1 MTPAATCPIYCAI
14 DTADLDKAMAL
25 AAAIRPWVGGIKLGL
40 EFFNANGPQ
49 GVAKLA
55 GLGLPVFADLKMHDI
70 PNTVAGGIRAVLPL
84 GVAIVN
90 VHAAGGRAMMKAAA
104 EAASAAGPG
113 RPKVIAVTVLTS
125 MDAADLNETGVQGT
139 PADQVIRLAT
149 LARDAGLDGVVCSAH
164 EIAPLR
170 RALGPGFTLVVPGI
184 RPSGADTGDQ
194 KRVMTPAQAIRQG
207 ADFLVV
213 GRPIT
218 AADDPVSAAR
228 AIHDEVMRASA

>member
-1 MTPAATCPIYCAI
+1 MTPALTSPVYCAL
-14 DTADLDKAMAL
+14 DTTDLSKAMAL
-25 AAAIRPWVGGIKLGL
+25 AAAIKPWVGGIKLGL

-49 GVAKLA
+49 GVAQLA

-170 RALGPGFTLVVPGI
+170 RALGPSFTLVVPGI

-194 KRVMTPAQAIRQG
+194 KRVMTPAQAIREG
-207 ADFLVV
+207 ADVLVI

-228 AIHDEVMRASA
+228 AIRDEVMRVSA

>member
-1 MTPAATCPIYCAI
+1 MTLALTSPVYCAL
-14 DTADLDKAMAL
+14 DTTDLSKAMAL
-25 AAAIRPWVGGIKLGL
+25 AAAVKPWVGGIKLGL

-104 EAASAAGPG
+104 DEAAAAGPR

-125 MDAADLNETGVQGT
+125 MDTNDLNETGVQGT

-170 RALGPGFTLVVPGI
+170 KALGPDFMLVVPGI
-184 RPSGADTGDQ
+184 RPAGAATGDQ
-194 KRVMTPAQAIRQG
+194 KRVMPPAQAIRQG
-207 ADFLVV
+207 ANILVI

-218 AADDPVSAAR
+218 GADDPAAAAR
-228 AIHDEVMRASA
+228 AIHDEVLRASA